1 MIYLIPIKVKSFVKI
16 LVYCGAGNASQTL
29 IFILDRKVARWLS
42 ERIITKTS
50 AMRSNSIMIMMIR
63 FLIIQPELCCRENVY
78 KYFLT
83 VCVLMSNGNMMIV
96 FIPECRIMTMFFNE
110 LAQIIIILHFA
121 EKFEHSSSEED
132 TWSGVS

>member
-63 FLIIQPELCCRENVY
+63 FL
-78 KYFLT
+78 LT
-83 VCVLMSNGNMMIV
+83 SWKNTWNTFWHVCFCFV
-96 FIPECRIMTMFFNE
+96 
-110 LAQIIIILHFA
+110 Q
-121 EKFEHSSSEED
+121 
-132 TWSGVS
+132 